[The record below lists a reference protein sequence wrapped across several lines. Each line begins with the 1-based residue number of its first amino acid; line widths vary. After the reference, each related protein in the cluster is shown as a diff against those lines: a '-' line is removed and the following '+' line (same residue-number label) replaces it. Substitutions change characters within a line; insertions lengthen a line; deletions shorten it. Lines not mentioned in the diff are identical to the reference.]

1 MKRLFMLRH
10 GKGRSVVRSK
20 EGQPMYYGDKPSAK
34 QARQE
39 GQVVSYGVDHRKY
52 KGD

>member
-10 GKGRSVVRSK
+10 GKGGRVVRSDD
-20 EGQPMYYGDKPSAK
+20 GSPMYFGDKPSAK
-34 QARQE
+34 KARQE

-52 KGD
+52 KGE